1 MESLEENE
9 EVWQYSIINSKHL
22 TLIFINR
29 WLSEQGIKIAS
40 EKKMR
45 LLSKEIISVEILA
58 DIAPFTRSLKGG
70 GEEVKASAIV
80 WISCLSDKIT
90 ELLDQYA
97 RCELIGLFYYV

>member
-22 TLIFINR
+22 TLIFINI
-29 WLSEQGIKIAS
+29 WLSEQGIKKAS
-40 EKKMR
+40 EKMR

-58 DIAPFTRSLKGG
+58 DISPFTRSLKGG
-70 GEEVKASAIV
+70 GEEVKANAIV

-90 ELLDQYA
+90 ELLD
-97 RCELIGLFYYV
+97 